1 MTATDQRSPAVTAAE
16 RRPGSAGLDHER
28 LRAAL
33 DDLPGLLR
41 IADLARYF
49 SGPGDCAE
57 GECEH
62 IGEAEQCP
70 LLAVRYATADDLDRL
85 HDAVT
90 ILDRVHELA
99 LRGLAVNPA
108 VGLELFAQIVD
119 LAATGA
125 RLQEAP

>member
-1 MTATDQRSPAVTAAE
+1 VTAAVL
-16 RRPGSAGLDHER
+16 RPASAGLDHEQ

-33 DDLPGLLR
+33 GDLPGLLR

-49 SGPGDCAE
+49 SGPLDCAE

-70 LLAVRYATADDLDRL
+70 LLNVRYATADDLDRL

-90 ILDRVHELA
+90 LLTRVHELA
-99 LRGLAVNPA
+99 EQGLRANPA
-108 VGLELFAQIVD
+108 DGLELFAQIVD
-119 LAATGA
+119 LTGRGA
-125 RLQEAP
+125 GLGHTS